1 MFSEAKKNVR
11 SHRCRDNNSKICV
24 AFVTHTF
31 CFCIRVVLARVE
43 GEVELTSEHL
53 SVVHVDEIINI
64 LLDHIRLTTARER
77 GGGHNVNEK
86 QWKMREKT
94 KLKGGGSHATPP
106 MDASCS

>member
-1 MFSEAKKNVR
+1 MFPQDRQRLQEDTLVFSEAKKNVQ

-31 CFCIRVVLARVE
+31 CSRIRVVLAGVE

-77 GGGHNVNEK
+77 GEEG
-86 QWKMREKT
+86 
-94 KLKGGGSHATPP
+94 
-106 MDASCS
+106 